1 MICGIDGYGTAE
13 YWPSPLES
21 SIQICQLWNGESIE
35 LFNSPYEEHHSE
47 YLLSLYN
54 EKPTSLAKT
63 SEEIKS
69 FSEDGEWI
77 TVARL
82 PYNLRDASAIDLDSG
97 DLLILGFK
105 VQPGDYE
112 DDISGYNGIAAEVHK
127 LRDGKITRIGELNE
141 VR

>member
-1 MICGIDGYGTAE
+1 M
-13 YWPSPLES
+13 
-21 SIQICQLWNGESIE
+21 
-35 LFNSPYEEHHSE
+35 
-47 YLLSLYN
+47 YN

-112 DDISGYNGIAAEVHK
+112 DDISGYNEIAAEVHK
-127 LRDGKITRIGELNE
+127 LRDDKIMRIGELNE